1 MRTREDFIK
10 ELSTHGCSYEN
21 LVTNTIQLKGSPMD
35 YKELLKFFQLEVDM
49 QNLGS
54 IDKPDWISV
63 LPMEVTTQLKNG
75 TKHVF
80 YPTDITSGMTIP
92 KIKKLKLY
100 DVLNI
105 HSKKGGPPGK

>member
-80 YPTDITSGMTIP
+80 YPTDITSGDDYSENQKAKAIRC
-92 KIKKLKLY
+92 LK
-100 DVLNI
+100 
-105 HSKKGGPPGK
+105 HTFKKGGSSW